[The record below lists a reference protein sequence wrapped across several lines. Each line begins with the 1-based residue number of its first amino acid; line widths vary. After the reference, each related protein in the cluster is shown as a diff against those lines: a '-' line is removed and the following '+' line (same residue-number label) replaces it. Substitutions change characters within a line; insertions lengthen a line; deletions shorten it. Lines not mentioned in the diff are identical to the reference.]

1 MTSIAG
7 PEGSIAAILVAAD
20 DNAPMPSPGRRVMF
34 VCPRFPYPPLR
45 GDQVRAYNLISAFA
59 RRGEV
64 SVVSFGAAGEALPDG
79 LGASAVTVVPSGAAR
94 LRGNLAR
101 PAPLLPGQV
110 RLFLDAAM
118 TRAVREEEARFRPDV
133 VHLMLA
139 RMGPYLGPAGGPHR
153 HLDLTDSLSLNML
166 TRAERG
172 AAMTRPAFRAEA
184 SLMRRYEARLTAA
197 ADSASVVSE
206 ADREV
211 PGLERARVV
220 PNGVDLDAFPFAE
233 PTERPPR
240 ILFFGNLGYF
250 HNAEPAEF
258 LARQVLPRL
267 RAEGVEVELRL
278 AGARPARS
286 VTQLAEIDRV
296 EVAADVP
303 SMAAELH
310 GAAVGVLPSFSGSGI
325 KNKVLEAFCAGLP
338 VVANE
343 LGVRGVEGA
352 EPGTHYLRG
361 ETAEEMAGAI
371 RRLLD
376 SPAERLRLATAGRE
390 LIAARYTWDA
400 QADHLETIYE
410 GA

>member
-1 MTSIAG
+1 
-7 PEGSIAAILVAAD
+7 
-20 DNAPMPSPGRRVMF
+20 
-34 VCPRFPYPPLR
+34 
-45 GDQVRAYNLISAFA
+45 VRAFNLLAAFA

-64 SVVSFGAAGEALPDG
+64 SVVSFGTTAEHLPEE
-79 LGASAVTVVPSGAAR
+79 LEVASRTVSPSTGGR

-139 RMGPYLGPAGGPHR
+139 RMGPYLGPDGGPHR
-153 HLDLTDSLSLNML
+153 HLDLTDSLSLNMR
-166 TRAERG
+166 TRADRG
-172 AAMTRPAFRAEA
+172 SAGQRPAFRAEA
-184 SLMRRYEARLTAA
+184 ELMRRYEARLTAL

-211 PGLERARVV
+211 AGLERAAVV
-220 PNGVDLDAFPFAE
+220 PNGVDLEDFPFEA
-233 PTERPPR
+233 PIERPAR

-258 LARQVLPRL
+258 LARRVLPLLRGGGADVRL
-267 RAEGVEVELRL
+267 RV
-278 AGARPARS
+278 AGARPARL
-286 VTQLAEIDRV
+286 VRQLAEIDGF
-296 EVAADVP
+296 ELAADVP
-303 SMAAELH
+303 NMAAELH
-310 GAAVGVLPSFSGSGI
+310 GAAVAVLPSFSGSGI
-325 KNKVLEAFCAGLP
+325 KNKVLESFCAGLP

-343 LGVRGVEGA
+343 LGMRGVEGA
-352 EPGTHYLRG
+352 EPGTHYLRA
-361 ETAEEMAGAI
+361 ESAEEIAGSVAS
-371 RRLLD
+371 LLE
-376 SPAERLRLATAGRE
+376 SPSERLRLATAGRE

-400 QADHLETIYE
+400 QADRLEAIYDGLPAATAPTLSQPTQ